1 MSADLVLQAWDNLIK
16 TLKALDVRGLGFNDV
31 KSALQDYINA
41 LAMNHMSTTH
51 YIVIMVQDKSYAIRL
66 CDLPKAIDENPEI
79 AIILKKV
86 WAGV

>member
-16 TLKALDVRGLGFNDV
+16 TLKAFDQAKLSYGDV

-51 YIVIMVQDKSYAIRL
+51 YVVIMLQDRSYAIRL